1 MKAHCENT
9 RENASGQN
17 KWKTHIANE
26 KQTIQWKIL
35 EVYHRRLDS
44 SQQWSEASRTATH
57 GCIDKKF
64 ARRMD
69 GRIDGRSNGRIEGKL
84 D

>member
-17 KWKTHIANE
+17 MWKTQIANAKE
-26 KQTIQWKIL
+26 TFQWRIL
-35 EVYHRRLDS
+35 EAYHGRLDS

-57 GCIDKKF
+57 GCVDKKIDT
-64 ARRMD
+64 RMIGRID
-69 GRIDGRSNGRIEGKL
+69 GRIDGRIEGRL